1 MGLYL
6 AGWGVALIVCG
17 LSAAINVREYASHS
31 HCFLRTGP
39 ALSAIYIPFIIL
51 FLFMVVMFLL
61 VRCAIS
67 NLDLSHGGHLSE
79 GNDLHHR
86 YFHIIVF
93 NCIFL
98 RQINCLLSLKE
109 ILNYC

>member
-6 AGWGVALIVCG
+6 VGWGVALIVCG

-39 ALSAIYIPFIIL
+39 ALSALYVPFAIL
-51 FLFMVVMFLL
+51 FLFMVVFFLL

-79 GNDLHHR
+79 G
-86 YFHIIVF
+86 IVF
-93 NCIFL
+93 QYNMQFTL
-98 RQINCLLSLKE
+98 QPLTALLCPNFN
-109 ILNYC
+109 NYTPKIPF